1 MAIGIKTKEFSSLSF
16 FSGCLGLDLGLEKSG
31 IHQLLACDFE
41 KNCRN
46 TISANKPDLPVIA
59 DLNDFEAD
67 DIRKIAG
74 LRKNQRPTLIVGG
87 PPCQAFST
95 AGKRQAFT
103 DPRGNVFLKYIQ
115 LIEDLQP
122 DYAVIENVRGL
133 LSAALKHRPHEE
145 RGANFA
151 PLSDDELPGGALF
164 YILNWLNRIGY
175 ATSFNLYNSAN
186 FGVPQIRERVILI
199 ASRNGKRV
207 PYIRPTHSNDEFYG
221 LPKWNTFRD
230 AVKGLKENEMNYL
243 KFNEGR
249 LKFYRM
255 LTDGQYWKHLP
266 TVELRMEALGKS
278 YFSDGGKT
286 GFFRRLAWD
295 KPSPTLVTSP
305 TMPAT
310 DLAHPKEDRPLSI
323 EEYKRIQQF
332 PDDWILK
339 GNLVAQYK
347 QIGNAVPVGLG
358 EALGRT
364 LVNHLNGST
373 GDNNEF
379 KDFHYSRYKNTNEVD
394 WKDFFISQR
403 KLIVDDRQSNLVF

>member
-1 MAIGIKTKEFSSLSF
+1 M
-16 FSGCLGLDLGLEKSG
+16 
-31 IHQLLACDFE
+31 
-41 KNCRN
+41 
-46 TISANKPDLPVIA
+46 
-59 DLNDFEAD
+59 
-67 DIRKIAG
+67 
-74 LRKNQRPTLIVGG
+74 
-87 PPCQAFST
+87 
-95 AGKRQAFT
+95 
-103 DPRGNVFLKYIQ
+103 
-115 LIEDLQP
+115 
-122 DYAVIENVRGL
+122 
-133 LSAALKHRPHEE
+133 
-145 RGANFA
+145 
-151 PLSDDELPGGALF
+151 
-164 YILNWLNRIGY
+164 
-175 ATSFNLYNSAN
+175 
-186 FGVPQIRERVILI
+186 PQIRERVILI

-364 LVNHLNGST
+364 LVDHLNGSI
-373 GDNNEF
+373 GDNNEV

-394 WKDFFISQR
+394 WKDFFINQR
-403 KLIVDDRQSNLVF
+403 KLIVDDKQSNLVF